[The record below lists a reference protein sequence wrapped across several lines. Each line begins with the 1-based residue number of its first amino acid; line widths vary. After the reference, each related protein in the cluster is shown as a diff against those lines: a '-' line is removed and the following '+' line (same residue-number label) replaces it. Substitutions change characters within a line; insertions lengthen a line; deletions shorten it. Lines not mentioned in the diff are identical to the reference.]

1 MRAVRTPPT
10 LADVERHLRETCGG
24 VFPADAIDRHVCE
37 HVGVDASRDLVA
49 HVLSR
54 ASGAGTALDIG
65 CGYGSFVLAAREAGL
80 DAVGVEPAEFELRY
94 ARGRIARERPQ
105 DDAESVYVQASGVN
119 LPFPDERFDVVTLWN
134 VVEHVH
140 DTERL
145 LGEAIRVLR
154 SGGRLFLLAPN
165 YCAFRREAHYLVPWL
180 PLLPRPIARA
190 YLRAVGRDP
199 RFLDDHIVYCT
210 VVGVRRILRRL
221 PVSVVDPRSDKLSR
235 PQTIRQPRV
244 RAAVSL
250 VERMHLARLL
260 GWVLGASA
268 RNPVRRAIQ
277 LEAVKDHHLR

>member
-1 MRAVRTPPT
+1 VRAARSAPT
-10 LADVERHLRETCGG
+10 LADVERHLRDTCGG
-24 VFPADAIDRHVCE
+24 VFPPDAIGRHVSE
-37 HVGVDASRDLVA
+37 HVGVDTSRELVA

-54 ASGAGTALDIG
+54 AGGAETALDIG

-80 DAVGVEPAEFELRY
+80 DAIGVEPADFELRF
-94 ARGRIARERPQ
+94 ARGRIGRARPQ
-105 DDAESVYVQASGVN
+105 DEAERVYVRATGVD

-145 LGEAIRVLR
+145 LAESVRVLR
-154 SGGRLFLLAPN
+154 PGGRLFLLAPN

-180 PLLPRPIARA
+180 PLLPRPIART
-190 YLRAVGRDP
+190 YLRAMGRDP

-221 PVSVVDPRSDKLSR
+221 PISVVDPRSDKLSR

-250 VERMHLARLL
+250 LERLHLARLL
-260 GWVLGASA
+260 GSMLGASA
-268 RNPVRRAIQ
+268 GNPFRRAIQ